1 MFIDRE
7 YELDFL
13 EKKWLSDK
21 AELIIIY
28 GRRGIG
34 KTELIRQFIRGKK
47 AYYFFV
53 TTEDLRTLLKSFL
66 RNLGS
71 PYDKVSVESLES
83 FFELLSDVASNERV
97 IVIFDEFQRLI
108 AVHKGALSLLQKV
121 WDEKLSKTK
130 VFLVLVGSAV
140 SVLERIGKSYESP
153 IYGRRTGM
161 LEIKELDYWAARKF
175 FPKYDELAKM
185 YVYSVLGGVP
195 LYLNL
200 FDDTKSVEK
209 NIEERILTRGSE
221 LYDEP
226 EILLLQETREP
237 AAYMSI
243 LRAIAMGYTRFSEI
257 SDVSGIE
264 KNKLSK
270 YLIVLIDRLK
280 LVQREIPIKEKGRG
294 IYKIRN
300 NFIHFWFRY
309 VLPNKSIL
317 ELGNTQEV
325 LKQIIAEKNLIISK
339 AFEEIAKQFL
349 LRINGSQIN
358 NIQIRFNIIGRW
370 WKKDKEID
378 AIAINEKEKHVYFI
392 ECKFTDKPVTRK
404 VLINLMKKSEEFE
417 WKKSE
422 RQETYILFS
431 KTSFTFEPEENVLLI
446 DLKKMISTADKEI
459 RIRVIP

>member
-13 EKKWLSDK
+13 ESRWLSDR

-34 KTELIRQFIRGKK
+34 KTELIKQFIKGKI
-47 AYYFFV
+47 AHYFFV

-66 RNLGS
+66 QNLGS
-71 PYDKVSVESLES
+71 PYDKVSVENLES
-83 FFELLSDVASNERV
+83 FYELIGDIASNKRV
-97 IVIFDEFQRLI
+97 IIIFDEFQRLI
-108 AVHKGALSLLQKV
+108 TVHKGALSLLQKV

-130 VFLVLVGSAV
+130 VFLLLVGSAV

-161 LEIKELDYWAARKF
+161 LEIKELDYWATRKF
-175 FPKYDELAKM
+175 FPNYDESARLHA
-185 YVYSVLGGVP
+185 YSILGGVP

-200 FDDTKSVEK
+200 FDDTKPIEK

-257 SDVSGIE
+257 SDISGLE

-270 YLIVLIDRLK
+270 YLITLIDRLK
-280 LVQREIPIKEKGRG
+280 LVERERPIKEKGRG

-300 NFIHFWFRY
+300 NFIKFWFRY
-309 VLPNKSIL
+309 VLPNKSVL
-317 ELGNTQEV
+317 ELGNTREV
-325 LKQIIAEKNLIISK
+325 LKQIIAEKNLFISK

-349 LRINGSQIN
+349 LRVNGTRIDD
-358 NIQIRFNIIGRW
+358 IEIRFNIIGRW
-370 WKKDKEID
+370 WKKEKEID
-378 AIAINEKEKHVYFI
+378 IIAINEKEKHVYFV
-392 ECKFTDKPVTRK
+392 ECKYTDKPVTRK
-404 VLINLMKKSEEFE
+404 TLINLMRKSEEFT
-417 WKKSE
+417 WKKEE

-431 KTSFTFEPEENVLLI
+431 KAGFSFEPEENTLLI
-446 DLKKMISTADKEI
+446 DLKKMINIADKEI
-459 RIRVIP
+459 QIRILS

>member
-175 FPKYDELAKM
+175 FPKYDELA
-185 YVYSVLGGVP
+185 
-195 LYLNL
+195 
-200 FDDTKSVEK
+200 
-209 NIEERILTRGSE
+209 
-221 LYDEP
+221 
-226 EILLLQETREP
+226 
-237 AAYMSI
+237 
-243 LRAIAMGYTRFSEI
+243 
-257 SDVSGIE
+257 
-264 KNKLSK
+264 
-270 YLIVLIDRLK
+270 
-280 LVQREIPIKEKGRG
+280 
-294 IYKIRN
+294 
-300 NFIHFWFRY
+300 
-309 VLPNKSIL
+309 
-317 ELGNTQEV
+317 
-325 LKQIIAEKNLIISK
+325 
-339 AFEEIAKQFL
+339 
-349 LRINGSQIN
+349 
-358 NIQIRFNIIGRW
+358 
-370 WKKDKEID
+370 
-378 AIAINEKEKHVYFI
+378 
-392 ECKFTDKPVTRK
+392 
-404 VLINLMKKSEEFE
+404 
-417 WKKSE
+417 
-422 RQETYILFS
+422 
-431 KTSFTFEPEENVLLI
+431 
-446 DLKKMISTADKEI
+446 
-459 RIRVIP
+459 